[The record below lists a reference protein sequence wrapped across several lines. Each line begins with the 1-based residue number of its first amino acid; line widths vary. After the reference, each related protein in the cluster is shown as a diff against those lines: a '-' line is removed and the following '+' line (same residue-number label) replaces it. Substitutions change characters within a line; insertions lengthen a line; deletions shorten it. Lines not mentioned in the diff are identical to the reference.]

1 VDIHAWTFTPSSF
14 SAIMRLLCANGL
26 LDLTVDSIKS
36 DGMYEFFVTLRKP
49 EPGIES
55 ELDALAKEKV
65 CTDLIG
71 ALHEERL
78 IRFP

>member
-1 VDIHAWTFTPSSF
+1 
-14 SAIMRLLCANGL
+14 MRLLCASGL
-26 LDLTVDSIKS
+26 LDLTVDSITS

-49 EPGIES
+49 APGITIEI
-55 ELDALAKEKV
+55 DASVKEKV

-78 IRFP
+78 TRFP